1 MDLTLSIK
9 GLRIKAKKL
18 DSDFYE
24 FIKEDLA
31 KSGVDITQD
40 NSIEAL
46 FTAYLRLAA
55 KTYNYDK
62 EIESI
67 ISQIES

>member
-18 DSDFYE
+18 DNNFYE
-24 FIKEDLA
+24 FIKEDLE
-31 KSGVDITQD
+31 KSGVDINRD

-55 KTYNYDK
+55 KTHDYDR

-67 ISQIES
+67 INEIES

>member
-18 DSDFYE
+18 DNDFYE
-24 FIKEDLA
+24 FIKDDLA
-31 KSGVDITQD
+31 KSGIDMTQD

-55 KTYNYDK
+55 KAHNYDR
-62 EIESI
+62 EIENI

>member
-18 DSDFYE
+18 DNDFYE

-55 KTYNYDK
+55 KAHNYDK
-62 EIESI
+62 EIEGI

>member
-18 DSDFYE
+18 DNNFYD
-24 FIKEDLA
+24 FIKEDLE
-31 KSGVDITQD
+31 KSGIDINRD

-55 KTYNYDK
+55 KAHDYDR

-67 ISQIES
+67 INEIES

>member
-24 FIKEDLA
+24 FITEDLA
-31 KSGVDITQD
+31 KSGVDINRD

-55 KTYNYDK
+55 KTHNYDK
-62 EIESI
+62 EIEGI
-67 ISQIES
+67 IQGIES

>member
-1 MDLTLSIK
+1 MDLTISIK

-18 DSDFYE
+18 DNDFYD
-24 FIKEDLA
+24 FIKQDLE
-31 KSGVDITQD
+31 KSGIDFTRD
-40 NSIEAL
+40 NSTEAL

-55 KTYNYDK
+55 RAYNYDK

-67 ISQIES
+67 IKEIES

>member
-18 DSDFYE
+18 DNDFYE

-55 KTYNYDK
+55 KAHNYDR

>member
-1 MDLTLSIK
+1 MDLTVSVK

-18 DSDFYE
+18 DNDFYD
-24 FIKEDLA
+24 FIKEDLE
-31 KSGVDITQD
+31 KSGIDFARD
-40 NSIEAL
+40 NSIESL

-55 KTYNYDK
+55 KSHNYDR

-67 ISQIES
+67 IKDIES

>member
-1 MDLTLSIK
+1 MDLTVSVK

-18 DSDFYE
+18 DNDFYE
-24 FIKEDLA
+24 FITKDLE
-31 KSGVDITQD
+31 KSGINLDQD
-40 NSIEAL
+40 NSIESL

-55 KTYNYDK
+55 KAHNYDR

-67 ISQIES
+67 IQEIES

>member
-1 MDLTLSIK
+1 MDLTVSIK

-18 DSDFYE
+18 DNDFYD
-24 FIKEDLA
+24 FLIKDLE
-31 KSGVDITQD
+31 KSGIDLNRD

-55 KTYNYDK
+55 KAYNYDK

-67 ISQIES
+67 IKEIES

>member
-1 MDLTLSIK
+1 MDLTISIK

-24 FIKEDLA
+24 FVQDDLA
-31 KSGVDITQD
+31 KSGIDINRD
-40 NSIEAL
+40 NSIESL

-55 KTYNYDK
+55 KAHNYDR

-67 ISQIES
+67 IKEIES

>member
-1 MDLTLSIK
+1 MDLTVSVK

-18 DSDFYE
+18 DNDFYE
-24 FIKEDLA
+24 FITKDLE
-31 KSGVDITQD
+31 KSGINLDQD
-40 NSIEAL
+40 NSIESL

-55 KTYNYDK
+55 KAHNYDR

-67 ISQIES
+67 IKEIES

>member
-1 MDLTLSIK
+1 MDLTISIK

-18 DSDFYE
+18 DNNFFE
-24 FIKEDLA
+24 FIKADLE
-31 KSGVDITQD
+31 KSGIDFTRD
-40 NSIEAL
+40 NSTEAL

-55 KTYNYDK
+55 KAYNYDK

-67 ISQIES
+67 IKDIEI

>member
-1 MDLTLSIK
+1 VDLTVSVK

-18 DSDFYE
+18 DNDFYD
-24 FIKEDLA
+24 FIKKDLEV
-31 KSGVDITQD
+31 SGINLDQD
-40 NSIEAL
+40 NSIESL

-55 KTYNYDK
+55 KAHNYDK

-67 ISQIES
+67 IKEIES

>member
-18 DSDFYE
+18 DNDFYE

-31 KSGVDITQD
+31 KSGIDVTQD

-55 KTYNYDK
+55 KAHNYDK
-62 EIESI
+62 EIENI

>member
-1 MDLTLSIK
+1 MDLTVSIK

-18 DSDFYE
+18 DSDFYD
-24 FIKEDLA
+24 FIIKDLE
-31 KSGVDITQD
+31 KSGIDLNRD

-55 KTYNYDK
+55 KAHNYDK
-62 EIESI
+62 EIENI
-67 ISQIES
+67 INNIES

>member
-18 DSDFYE
+18 DNDFYE
-24 FIKEDLA
+24 FIKADLA
-31 KSGVDITQD
+31 NSGVDISQD
-40 NSIEAL
+40 NSIESL

-55 KTYNYDK
+55 KAHNYDK
-62 EIESI
+62 EVEEI

>member
-1 MDLTLSIK
+1 MDLTLSVK

-18 DSDFYE
+18 DNNFYE
-24 FIKEDLA
+24 FIQEDLA
-31 KSGVDITQD
+31 KSNVDISQD

-55 KTYNYDK
+55 KAHNYDR

>member
-18 DSDFYE
+18 DSNFYD
-24 FIKEDLA
+24 FIKADLE
-31 KSGVDITQD
+31 KSGIDFNRD
-40 NSIEAL
+40 NSVEAL

-55 KTYNYDK
+55 RAYNYDK

-67 ISQIES
+67 IKEIES

>member
-1 MDLTLSIK
+1 MDLTVSIK

-18 DSDFYE
+18 DNDFYD
-24 FIKEDLA
+24 FIKDDL
-31 KSGVDITQD
+31 SNSNIDISRD

-55 KTYNYDK
+55 KAHNYDR

-67 ISQIES
+67 INEIES